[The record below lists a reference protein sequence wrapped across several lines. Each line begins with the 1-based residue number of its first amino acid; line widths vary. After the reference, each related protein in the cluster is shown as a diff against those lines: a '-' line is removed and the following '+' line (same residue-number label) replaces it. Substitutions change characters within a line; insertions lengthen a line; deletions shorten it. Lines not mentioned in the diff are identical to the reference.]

1 MDAIIDLINRIIDS
15 KSDIKYIAF
24 YMATGTIIVSIYLFQ
39 LASAQVPK
47 IGTVLT
53 TQQIPKIGIVPTAI
67 PADLPTEEPVAQQ
80 DPRCIPASDLQYR
93 NISEGL
99 DTTTSVYIKSAWA
112 VKSNDYE
119 NVYYVAAV
127 LYGPGM
133 EEGAGPGVWVITGDP
148 NNPGLTYSVG
158 GFATSFSSW
167 GDGGKTDAMFSQFD
181 DGWQQAN
188 DCALADKS
196 K

>member
-1 MDAIIDLINRIIDS
+1 MIKKIADWLDSVGDL
-15 KSDIKYIAF
+15 KWIAL

-47 IGTVLT
+47 IRTFLT
-53 TQQIPKIGIVPTAI
+53 TTQVPKTGIIQIAI
-67 PADLPTEEPVAQQ
+67 PTDLPTEKPTTQR

-93 NISEGL
+93 NITEGL
-99 DTTTSVYIKSAWA
+99 DTSTSVYINTAWA

-119 NVYYVAAV
+119 NVYYVAAM

-133 EEGAGPGVWVITGDP
+133 EEGAGPGVWLITGDP
-148 NNPGLTYSVG
+148 KKPGLTFSVG

-167 GDGGKTDAMFSQFD
+167 GDGGKTDAMFSQLD
-181 DGWQQAN
+181 DGWQEAN
-188 DCALADKS
+188 DCALADRS